1 MIQINQ
7 NQKIKFLILGDLLKR
22 LITEIEGKIL
32 DISNLESKTLLN
44 KVEKRIP
51 NIINL
56 VKKRQ

>member
-32 DISNLESKTLLN
+32 DISNLDSKTLLN

-56 VKKRQ
+56 V